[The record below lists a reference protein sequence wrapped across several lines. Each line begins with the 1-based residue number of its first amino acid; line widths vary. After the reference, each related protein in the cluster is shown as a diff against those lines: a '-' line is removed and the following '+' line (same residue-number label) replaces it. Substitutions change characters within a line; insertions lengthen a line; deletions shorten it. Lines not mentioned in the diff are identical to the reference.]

1 MNENVILLFSYIPGP
16 VTFLIVG
23 LLLWKLPS
31 PYGNAIGYKTKLA
44 YSSKEAWDYAQV
56 TFGRLCTLSSAPV
69 LAISVGTG
77 AFQVIRNTD
86 GMLRTILCTSVLTLQ
101 LVPVFACIFI
111 TESRLKKYFSN
122 KK

>member
-1 MNENVILLFSYIPGP
+1 MNENVILLFCYIPGP

-31 PYGNAIGYKTKLA
+31 PYGDAIGYKTKLS

-86 GMLRTILCTSVLTLQ
+86 DLLNTFLSGAVWILQ
-101 LVPVFACIFI
+101 IVPVFVCIFI
-111 TESRLKKYFSN
+111 TESRLKKIFQQ
-122 KK
+122 

>member
-1 MNENVILLFSYIPGP
+1 MNENVILLFCYIPGP

-31 PYGNAIGYKTKLA
+31 PYGDAIGYKTKLS

-56 TFGRLCTLSSAPV
+56 TFGRLCTLSSVPV
-69 LAISVGTG
+69 LAISVGMG

-86 GMLRTILCTSVLTLQ
+86 DLLNTILSGSVWILQ

-111 TESRLKKYFSN
+111 TESRLKKYFGI